1 MAKLRLKELREE
13 KGLSQAQLGKEVDLN
28 WRTIS
33 NYELGVRE
41 PNIEIIEKLCKYFEV
56 TAGYFLGLED

>member
-1 MAKLRLKELREE
+1 M
-13 KGLSQAQLGKEVDLN
+13 SQVQLGKEIGVN

-41 PNIEIIEKLCKYFEV
+41 PSIEIIEKLCKFFEV
-56 TAGYFLGLED
+56 SADYLLGFED

>member
-1 MAKLRLKELREE
+1 MIKLRLRELREE
-13 KGLSQAQLGKEVDLN
+13 NDLSQAQLGKEIGVN

-41 PNIEIIEKLCKYFEV
+41 PNIEIIEKLCNFFGV
-56 TAGYFLGLED
+56 SAGYLLGFED